1 MAIAPLQHGIKVVEP
16 VAGARAITQTAT
28 QIIGMV
34 CEGDDADADTFPL
47 NKAVLVTDV
56 RQALGK
62 AGEEGTLVQ
71 SLDAIAD
78 QCSPIIVLVRIEKGE
93 TDEVTDTN
101 VIGSTAGNAYTGL
114 QALLSAEQQFGVR
127 PRILGAPGLDSEDVA
142 DELAIIA
149 AKLRGF
155 AYTKAIG
162 ADVATAI
169 TYRANFSA
177 REQMLIW
184 PDTTGWA
191 GDAIARA
198 LGLRAAIDEATGW
211 HKTLSNVPIA
221 GVTGLSKDVHWDLQS
236 ADTDAGLLNGA
247 PITTLIRTPAGIRF
261 WGNRTCSAEPQFAFE
276 SAVRTS
282 QALSDSIANGLLW
295 AVDKPLNT
303 GLIRDILETIN
314 ADFRSLKADGRIID
328 ANAWY
333 DPALNSAV
341 DLAAGKLQI
350 DYDYTPCPPAEA
362 ITLNQRITD
371 KYLANIGQGL
381 S

>member
-1 MAIAPLQHGIKVVEP
+1 MALTPLQHGIKVNEP
-16 VAGARAITQTAT
+16 VDGARAITQTAT
-28 QIIGMV
+28 QIIGLV
-34 CEGDDADADTFPL
+34 CTGSDADAATFPL
-47 NKAVLVTDV
+47 GKAALVTDV
-56 RQALGK
+56 RAALGK
-62 AGEEGTLVQ
+62 AGKLGTLVK
-71 SLDAIAD
+71 SLAAISD
-78 QCSPIIVLVRIEKGE
+78 QCSPIIVLVRVEEGE
-93 TDEVTDTN
+93 TAAATDTN

-114 QALLSAEQQFGVR
+114 QALLSAEQQLGVR

-155 AYTKAIG
+155 AYTRAIG
-162 ADVATAI
+162 EDVAAAV
-169 TYRANFSA
+169 TYRANFAA

-191 GDAIARA
+191 GDAIACA
-198 LGLRAAIDEATGW
+198 LGLRAAIDESTGW
-211 HKTLSNVPIA
+211 HKTLSNVPVA
-221 GVTGLSKDVHWDLQS
+221 GMTGLSKDVHWDLQN
-236 ADTDAGLLNGA
+236 ADTDAGILNGA
-247 PITTLIRTPAGIRF
+247 PITTLIRTSAGFRF
-261 WGNRTCSAEPQFAFE
+261 WGNRTCSAEPLFQFE

-282 QALSDSIANGLLW
+282 QALADSIANGLLW

-328 ANAWY
+328 ANAYY
-333 DPALNSAV
+333 DASLNSAT
-341 DLAAGKLQI
+341 DLAGGKLQI

-371 KYLANIGQGL
+371 KYLANIGSGL